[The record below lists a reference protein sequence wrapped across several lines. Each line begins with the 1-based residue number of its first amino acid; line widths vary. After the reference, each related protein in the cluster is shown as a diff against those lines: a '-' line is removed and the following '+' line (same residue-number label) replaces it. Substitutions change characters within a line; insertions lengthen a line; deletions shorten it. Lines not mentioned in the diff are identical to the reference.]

1 MATPRRRALQ
11 TPNATSPGPTLDSI
25 TVAGDG
31 SSSPETPTSDDLPD
45 ATVGTPNRSRP
56 EASAS
61 ASASSAR
68 PNRTPGPTP
77 RPFAAETSNRKN
89 NNRSTLDL
97 LWGRNNWNPP
107 PSITGPKPKDQLGVR
122 DTSILCSISNLAVEN
137 NVDLPCLYRPGGV
150 IYDAAAALHNPIQW
164 SSKVLSEAYKRLREQ
179 YPDTILKRKKHPNVS
194 RLSLS
199 SNPGPQG
206 TPTPLHLTAETQPI
220 VNSQAPV
227 ESPGELMPQPTVRRA
242 RSLEAASSLARML
255 EQRTE
260 NIAQAALHF
269 HDRDLAGLTDL
280 QRRCLVQLEGNLP
293 LTIDSMRHLAKC
305 VERRVDHPDAFC
317 ADFSYMPGDVD
328 GAIPEALPDG
338 CVDSG
343 TDVLLLPIHHKADD
357 SWSLAIC
364 NSESGILECYSPK
377 SSQDRLQSLRD
388 ILLPWLDAFFP
399 HADID
404 MHVLEGTSCEHPAD
418 SGVYVLL
425 AIENL
430 MRDSQSWGLF
440 AQLEEPAENL
450 RKVLRQ
456 YLSDLTIDARKPKH
470 RQSDGPGPRPTTK
483 RPNSLV
489 APEQPAAKRPC
500 LARPMD
506 HRARVSASASP
517 ARSRESLERV
527 KFMIRQAKVTYQEQF
542 PCLADLQTSVG
553 ALEAKLSDF
562 KLEASKWQAASDAKE
577 YIFKEA
583 QSKQESA
590 NHDLLDAQQKLDE
603 VLAVAATL
611 EKTPG
616 ASTSK
621 SIANILDIT
630 RKEVQ
635 TCQDDRELAKTRLND
650 LSNEINEAK
659 EAYWQA
665 QEKLSSAEQDV
676 LTTKDS
682 LDDVAQALQLGKY
695 LEEFTG

>member
-1 MATPRRRALQ
+1 MVVQ
-11 TPNATSPGPTLDSI
+11 
-25 TVAGDG
+25 
-31 SSSPETPTSDDLPD
+31 
-45 ATVGTPNRSRP
+45 GT
-56 EASAS
+56 
-61 ASASSAR
+61 
-68 PNRTPGPTP
+68 
-77 RPFAAETSNRKN
+77 
-89 NNRSTLDL
+89 
-97 LWGRNNWNPP
+97 
-107 PSITGPKPKDQLGVR
+107 
-122 DTSILCSISNLAVEN
+122 
-137 NVDLPCLYRPGGV
+137 
-150 IYDAAAALHNPIQW
+150 
-164 SSKVLSEAYKRLREQ
+164 
-179 YPDTILKRKKHPNVS
+179 RKKHPNVS

-227 ESPGELMPQPTVRRA
+227 ESPGELMPQPT
-242 RSLEAASSLARML
+242 
-255 EQRTE
+255 
-260 NIAQAALHF
+260 
-269 HDRDLAGLTDL
+269 
-280 QRRCLVQLEGNLP
+280 
-293 LTIDSMRHLAKC
+293 
-305 VERRVDHPDAFC
+305 
-317 ADFSYMPGDVD
+317 
-328 GAIPEALPDG
+328 
-338 CVDSG
+338 
-343 TDVLLLPIHHKADD
+343 
-357 SWSLAIC
+357 
-364 NSESGILECYSPK
+364 
-377 SSQDRLQSLRD
+377 
-388 ILLPWLDAFFP
+388 
-399 HADID
+399 
-404 MHVLEGTSCEHPAD
+404 EGTSCEHPAD

-456 YLSDLTIDARKPKH
+456 YLSDLTIDAIKPKH

-483 RPNSLV
+483 RPNSLI

-621 SIANILDIT
+621 SIANILEIT

-682 LDDVAQALQLGKY
+682 LDGVAQALQLGKY